1 MNNQRNRIVLALI
14 ILGSL
19 MAISLWPA
27 LAQEAREVGGEPVFL
42 KLKYATFD
50 PLQGEPVMPA
60 ELQVSSYAD
69 GGEGAYIVQFRGP
82 VEEGWKDAVRALGGR
97 VMDYLPDYA
106 FLVWMDGA
114 TKAEVTGL
122 EAVRWVGLYQP
133 AYKLSPNLDRDR
145 PLYRVVLF
153 EGADLAAVASRLGGL
168 DTPTTGVPGEQFTLL
183 LPGGNVEAVAAWPEV
198 FWIENRPF
206 YQVDN
211 NVAAGIMN
219 APAAW
224 ASSLNGS
231 GMTVTAADTGV
242 DSGVD
247 GGTMHADFQN
257 RMAHISSWPVIDDG
271 CGGCCW
277 NIGADDG
284 AADLDSG
291 HGSHVL
297 GSVGGNGSESGG
309 TFKGLA
315 YQASLTFQA
324 VEQYVDFTTLCE
336 GAGFTDGYYLLGI
349 PDDIKQLF
357 AQAYGWGSRVHT
369 NSWGSAVEGEYTV
382 DSQAVDTFV
391 WNNPQMIILYS
402 AGNEGTDANANGY
415 VDEDSIGSP
424 GSAKNCITGGASENE
439 RTTGGYSSY
448 TWGTAWPT
456 DFPAA
461 PTGTDRI
468 SSSREHMAAFSSR
481 GPTDDG
487 RRKPDLVAPGTDVVS
502 VRSQYASGTLWGV
515 YNQYYVYSGGTSMST
530 PLIAGAATLMREYYV
545 EGESH
550 TPSAALVKATLINS
564 AVDISGYG
572 NASQEAGQPIP
583 NNHEGWGRVDVGAA
597 TSGQR
602 EFVDGDTVGTG
613 GSKTY
618 TYDIGLTTTPLKV
631 TLVWSDYPGSPP
643 SGGLVNNLNLVVTGP
658 GGTTYRG
665 NYFSGGWS
673 VPGGTAD
680 SVNNVESVYVQ
691 SPGVGQWTVRV
702 DGVNVPQGPQPFA
715 LVVTGYFGP
724 PLVFDHTAYLPLV
737 LKNVGVAP
745 VPPAAPTLNP
755 IDNADGDGNYTVSWT
770 ASAGATNYLL
780 QEDDNAAFSSPVT
793 AFSGAATSTAISG
806 KPVGTYYYR
815 VRAANVYGVSAW
827 SNIRSVVVA
836 SAPAAPTLNPINNAD
851 GDGNYTVS
859 WTASAGATNYL
870 LQEDDNAAFSSP
882 VTAYSGA
889 ATSTAISGKP
899 NGTYYYRVRA
909 SNASGDSAWS
919 NTQSVTVS
927 LPSGP
932 EPGFWE
938 EVPIAYSEFYVT
950 ADRAYVDDFA
960 IYIYVSGCGSY
971 KITHMPPEPIVSNH
985 FSWGVT
991 YYASGTFSTSTQCS
1005 GIYGLDN
1012 FYIPGCGYVSG
1023 GPFSYTSE
1031 WQHASLGA
1039 GAGTG
1044 AGGDGMVAVEP
1055 VDPDAVPFFQTV
1067 TVDSEPR

>member
-1 MNNQRNRIVLALI
+1 MNNHRNRTVLALL

-27 LAQEAREVGGEPVFL
+27 LAQEAPEVGGEPVFL

-50 PLQGEPVMPA
+50 PLQDELALPA
-60 ELQVSSYAD
+60 GLHVDGYAD

-82 VEEGWKDAVRALGGR
+82 IEEGWKEAVRALGGR

-114 TKAEVTGL
+114 TKAQVAGL
-122 EAVRWVGLYQP
+122 ESVRWVGVYQP
-133 AYKLSPNLDRDR
+133 AYKLSPNLDRGR

-153 EGADLAAVASRLGGL
+153 AGADLAAVESRLGGL
-168 DTPTTGVPGEQFTLL
+168 DTPTTAVPGEQFTLF
-183 LPGGNVEAVAAWPEV
+183 LPNGNLEEVAAWPEV

-219 APAAW
+219 APTAW
-224 ASSLNGS
+224 GSGLNGS
-231 GMTVTAADTGV
+231 GMTVTVADTGV

-247 GGTMHADFQN
+247 GPSMHADFRN
-257 RMAHISSWPVIDDG
+257 RMAHISSWPVISDG
-271 CGGCCW
+271 CGGCCFA

-284 AADLDSG
+284 ADDVASG

-297 GSVGGNGSESGG
+297 GSVGGNGSESSGQ
-309 TFKGLA
+309 FKGLA
-315 YQASLTFQA
+315 HQASLTFQA
-324 VEQYVDFTTLCE
+324 VEQYVDFTPACE
-336 GAGFTDGYYLLGI
+336 ALGYTDGYYLMGI

-357 AQAYGWGSRVHT
+357 GQAYNWGSRVHT
-369 NSWGSAVEGEYTV
+369 NSWGSAVEGEYTS

-391 WNNPQMIILYS
+391 WNNPQMVILYS
-402 AGNEGTDANANGY
+402 AGNSGVDANANGY

-439 RTTGGYSSY
+439 RTTGGYSTY
-448 TWGTAWPT
+448 TWGQAWAA
-456 DFPAA
+456 DFPAN
-461 PTGTDRI
+461 PTRDDRI
-468 SSSREHMAAFSSR
+468 SSSRQHMAAFSSR

-487 RRKPDLVAPGTDVVS
+487 RRKPDLVAPGTDIVS
-502 VRSQYASGTLWGV
+502 VRSQVASGTLWGV
-515 YNQYYVYSGGTSMST
+515 YNGYYLYSGGTSMST
-530 PLIAGAATLMREYYV
+530 PLIAGAATLVREYYI
-545 EGESH
+545 EDESH

-572 NASQEAGQPIP
+572 TASQEAGQPIP

-602 EFVDGDTVGTG
+602 EFHDGDTVGTG

-618 TYDIGLTTTPLKV
+618 TYQVGVASTPFKV

-643 SGGLVNNLNLVVTGP
+643 SGGLVNNLNLVVTAP
-658 GGTTYRG
+658 GGSVYRG

-673 VPGGTAD
+673 VPGGAAD

-691 SPGVGQWTVRV
+691 NPAVGQWTVRV

-715 LVVTGYFGP
+715 LVVTGWFGP
-724 PLVFDHTAYLPLV
+724 PLVFDHSAYLPVV

-755 IDNADGDGNYTVSWT
+755 IDNADADGNYTVSWT

-780 QEDDNAAFSSPVT
+780 QEDDNAAFSSPTT
-793 AFSGAATSTAISG
+793 AYAGPATSKAISG

-815 VRAANVYGVSAW
+815 VRAANTYGPSAW
-827 SNIRSVVVA
+827 SNM
-836 SAPAAPTLNPINNAD
+836 
-851 GDGNYTVS
+851 
-859 WTASAGATNYL
+859 
-870 LQEDDNAAFSSP
+870 
-882 VTAYSGA
+882 
-889 ATSTAISGKP
+889 
-899 NGTYYYRVRA
+899 
-909 SNASGDSAWS
+909 
-919 NTQSVTVS
+919 QSVTVS
-927 LPSGP
+927 PPPSGP
-932 EPGFWE
+932 QPGFWE

-950 ADRAYVDDFA
+950 ADRAHVDDFA

-971 KITHMPPEPIVSNH
+971 KITHTPPEPIVNDH

-991 YYASGTFSTSTQCS
+991 YYASGTFSTSTSCS
-1005 GIYGLDN
+1005 GIYGLDS

-1031 WQHASLGA
+1031 WQHASLAA
-1039 GAGTG
+1039 GADTS
-1044 AGGDGMVAVEP
+1044 AGGNGVVAVEP
-1055 VDPDAVPFFQTV
+1055 VDPDAAPFFLTV
-1067 TVDSEPR
+1067 TVDSESH